1 MLVSTHIEKDKV
13 ILNLSGRFD
22 KTAKIGLEA
31 AILGAQEIG
40 SRHIILNLTNVSWVD
55 SAGLGKIFLTYHH
68 LNRKKV
74 RISIVNPKPQVKE
87 LLEMVNIPS
96 IVPIYETEE
105 EAVSA
110 DRHEAVP
117 YLSESS
123 SNGKKISKP
132 VRA

>member
-1 MLVSTHIEKDKV
+1 MLVSTRVDKDKV

-40 SRHIILNLTNVSWVD
+40 SRHIILNLANVSWVD

-74 RISIVNPKPQVKE
+74 RISIVDPKPQVKE

-96 IVPIYETEE
+96 IVPIYKTEE
-105 EAVSA
+105 EAVSS
-110 DRHEAVP
+110 DTHEAP
-117 YLSESS
+117 ACNSESS
-123 SNGKKISKP
+123 DVGKKNSNPI
-132 VRA
+132 RT